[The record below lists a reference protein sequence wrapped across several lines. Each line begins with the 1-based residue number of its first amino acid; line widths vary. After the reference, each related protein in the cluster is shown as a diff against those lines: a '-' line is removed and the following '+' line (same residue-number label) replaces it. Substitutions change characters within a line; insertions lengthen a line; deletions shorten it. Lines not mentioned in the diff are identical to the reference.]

1 VCDRNFR
8 LRCDDSSSCITGTSA
23 KYLTTL
29 QGCARL
35 LAQHESDR
43 MSGEATYRVAP
54 AYLVAA
60 NILAALA
67 TPVAIQTAKPGCKL
81 VGMQAVEIV
90 D

>member
-1 VCDRNFR
+1 
-8 LRCDDSSSCITGTSA
+8 
-23 KYLTTL
+23 
-29 QGCARL
+29 
-35 LAQHESDR
+35 